1 MRNRV
6 LCFISTVTIL
16 SIFSQALFS
25 ETAFLLPA
33 SAQKPAT
40 PQGKPKLDPV
50 KSWQLFLVAGQ
61 ECLRKGDMAKALH
74 YFKLSEVC
82 AREIPGRDGI
92 DKLDVSL
99 KLIASLYSET
109 KHYAEAAQYGRQV
122 VELSKASHQPYDEI
136 TTNLNALAKM
146 LKRAGK
152 YTESEQAYKEALVAL
167 GPKLQSSQDAATIH
181 DNLGLVYQEEK
192 QYDKAATEHQLAYGI
207 YHKLVGDDNKD
218 TAYCQMNL
226 AEACVGLKDYT
237 KAEPLLN
244 SARATLE
251 RTEGASS
258 VAMANLLD
266 CLGILYSRTNRLAE
280 AEEMQKRAIV
290 LVEKYHGH
298 FSADTAI
305 SLSNLA
311 STYSLENKDA
321 DAKRTSL
328 EACAVATKALGASHP
343 LTKRCATV
351 LAAILDKETKSNSQS
366 EAQAKSETQPN
377 PSP

>member
-1 MRNRV
+1 MKNRV
-6 LCFISTVTIL
+6 LCFLSTVTIL
-16 SIFSQALFS
+16 AIFSQTLFC
-25 ETAFLLPA
+25 ETTFLLPA

-40 PQGKPKLDPV
+40 PLGKPKLDPL
-50 KSWQLFLVAGQ
+50 KSWQLFLMAGQ
-61 ECLRKGDMAKALH
+61 ECLHKGEKTKALH
-74 YFKLSEVC
+74 YFLLSETC
-82 AREIPGRDGI
+82 AREIPGKDGI
-92 DKLDVSL
+92 DKLDTSL
-99 KLIASLYSET
+99 KIVASVYNELRQYDQ
-109 KHYAEAAQYGRQV
+109 AANYGRRV
-122 VELSKASHQPYDEI
+122 VDLSLASHQASDEV

-146 LKRAGK
+146 LKKAGK
-152 YTESEQAYKEALVAL
+152 YAESEQAYRQALVAL
-167 GPKLQSSQDAATIH
+167 GPQLQSSQDAATIH

-192 QYDKAATEHQLAYGI
+192 QYDKAAAEHQLAYGI
-207 YHKLVGDDNKD
+207 YHKIVGDDNKD